1 MERPNVHT
9 TDSTGTMLRVV
20 GRQPRP
26 DPTAHGQLEFIRRW
40 ASRHLQDVSVRF
52 RMDGNAVHRYLKR
65 AGPLS
70 VVLLIDHPAADT
82 IAHWHRIAE
91 LADRCVRPLK
101 VIGGGTNLYITEAG
115 FDGIL
120 VAYRHWRA
128 VEVDAKRGLVSCP
141 ACTPLS
147 HVVHQACTNGLDMV
161 DLWGIPGT
169 VGGAVCNNTGNS
181 RAGVN
186 IGDMVVSVDVFDLSR
201 HRAETLVLP
210 RSSWTQRD
218 SYFRRDA
225 RLSHRQN
232 YVIRKVTLRL
242 DACDVG
248 TLMSRLETCRRYR
261 REKNRHARH
270 NAGSF
275 WVNRIENRLGPHVL
289 TRDFIGQSSL
299 AELDVNGVHYTRA
312 YRFLDTA
319 SYSTDRD
326 VALMVAQS
334 LRLLRS
340 QFSPSVRAEVEFL
353 DRDGPGALCGAL
365 WSGLPLACS
374 VALPA
379 SWTKG
384 RLDMQGR

>member
-1 MERPNVHT
+1 
-9 TDSTGTMLRVV
+9 
-20 GRQPRP
+20 
-26 DPTAHGQLEFIRRW
+26 
-40 ASRHLQDVSVRF
+40 
-52 RMDGNAVHRYLKR
+52 MDGNAVHRYHKR

-70 VVLLIDHPAADT
+70 VVLLIGDPATDT
-82 IAHWHRIAE
+82 VECWHKVAR
-91 LADRCVRPLK
+91 LAQLCSRPLK

-120 VAYRHWRA
+120 VVYKHRGA
-128 VEVDAKRGLVSCP
+128 VEVDAKSGLISCP

-147 HVVHQACTNGLDMV
+147 YVVYQAGMSGLDMV

-210 RSSWTQRD
+210 KSAWRQRD

-225 RLSHRQN
+225 RLNRRQN
-232 YVIRKVTLRL
+232 YVIRRVTLRL

-248 TLMSRLETCRRYR
+248 ALMSRLGACRRYR

-275 WVNRIENRLGPHVL
+275 WVNRIENKLGPHVL
-289 TRDFIGQSSL
+289 TRDFISQSPL
-299 AELDVNGVHYTRA
+299 ADLDINGVHYTRA
-312 YRFLDTA
+312 YSFLDTA
-319 SYSTDRD
+319 SHSTDQD
-326 VALMVAQS
+326 VALMVAES
-334 LRLLRS
+334 LRILRS
-340 QFSPSVRAEVEFL
+340 EFSPSVRAEVEFL
-353 DRDGPGALCGAL
+353 DRDGEIDLERFVARFGLGYCWPALQPVHPRYAY
-365 WSGLPLACS
+365 PQ
-374 VALPA
+374 A
-379 SWTKG
+379 SE
-384 RLDMQGR
+384 RAA